1 MTYPETIHFLFNS
14 LPVWEQKG
22 VAAYKPGP
30 ERVRAFA
37 ASLGNPQDRVRT
49 IHVAGT
55 NGKGS
60 VSHMLA
66 AVLQSAGY
74 RTGLFTSPH
83 LVDFRERIR
92 VDGAMIPEAAVVEF
106 TERNRDEMLRLGL
119 TFFEMATVMA
129 YDRFAR
135 AGCDAAV
142 IEVGLG
148 GRLDSTN
155 IITPALSVITNIAL
169 EHTQYLGATIAAIA
183 TEKAGIIKPG
193 VPVVIGETDPE
204 SAPVFRA
211 RAAELHAPIVFAD
224 EDLGSKDCLSADSS
238 NPPDPADADSAPAD
252 VVDSDA
258 DFGSKLWAGSSN
270 RPDPADADF
279 AQADVSDF
287 TPPDRLSGGVGLKL
301 DLPGDYQKKNVGTVL
316 AAVDILRRG
325 SFDISGDAL
334 RNGLQHAAALT
345 GLRGRWDIVGR
356 NPLVV
361 LDTAHNAH
369 GLAEVVRQ
377 IARQKYDELFMVLGF
392 AGDKD
397 LGAIL
402 PLLPKDARYI
412 LTRADTPRAM
422 PAVEL
427 KKHFVAADIPA
438 RNIEV
443 TETVPE
449 AVRKALASAAAH
461 DMVYIGGS
469 NFVVGEALP
478 LFE

>member
-169 EHTQYLGATIAAIA
+169 EHTQYLGATVAAIA

-224 EDLGSKDCLSADSS
+224 EDFDSKDCLSADSS
-238 NPPDPADADSAPAD
+238 NPPDPADADFAPTY
-252 VVDSDA
+252 
-258 DFGSKLWAGSSN
+258 SSN
-270 RPDPADADF
+270 PTDADF
-279 AQADVSDF
+279 APTVAVDSDMVADFARADVSDF
-287 TPPDRLSGGVGLKL
+287 KPPDRLSGDVGLKL

-316 AAVDILRRG
+316 AAVDILQRG